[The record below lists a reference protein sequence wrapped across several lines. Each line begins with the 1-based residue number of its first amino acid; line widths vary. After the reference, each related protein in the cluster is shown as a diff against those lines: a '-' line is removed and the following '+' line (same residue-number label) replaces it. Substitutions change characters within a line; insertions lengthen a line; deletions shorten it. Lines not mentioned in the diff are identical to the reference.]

1 MALVEFDRIVH
12 KFGDELALNELSFTL
27 PENKVV
33 GLIGANGAGKT
44 TAIRHMIRYLK
55 PDSGDITYRGEDI
68 YGISNERYPITYIPD
83 SSIFYE
89 ELTVMEHLQFVAV
102 MYGTKEKISSLVSRM
117 ELKKH
122 LSKYPMALSKGTRQ
136 KLSIAC
142 ALLRTHE
149 LLIADEPFSGLDPG
163 QIKVLKDIM
172 LEEKSAGRT
181 VLLLTHLL
189 EVIENICDY
198 YIFIDE
204 GKLVTQG
211 TFEDLTQGTP
221 WDTLEKLYIH
231 LARNNE
237 EVPEDEQ

>member
-89 ELTVMEHLQFVAV
+89 ELTVMEHL
-102 MYGTKEKISSLVSRM
+102 
-117 ELKKH
+117 
-122 LSKYPMALSKGTRQ
+122 SKYPMALSKGTRQ

-181 VLLLTHLL
+181 VLLSTHLL

-237 EVPEDEQ
+237 EVQEDEQ